1 MSILAMVRP
10 MIGSAMSHATVA
22 TAVTH
27 FKAGA
32 IGAIGVGG
40 HVLSTYHS
48 YYQHRDNYGTG
59 GAILRGLG
67 ESLST
72 DVVFMAVGMP
82 LGITMGI
89 AGAGIYYG
97 TKYGQQHYRAN
108 RQANFGRATQD
119 SYGTIN
125 KMKMAS
131 AQSLTRGR
139 ASTGRLLGNEASRF
153 HR

>member
-10 MIGSAMSHATVA
+10 MIGSAMSHKAAT
-22 TAVTH
+22 TAISH
-27 FKAGA
+27 FKSGA
-32 IGAIGVGG
+32 IGIVNIGG
-40 HVLSTYHS
+40 HSLSGYHS

-59 GAILRGLG
+59 GAILRGVG
-67 ESLST
+67 ESLAT
-72 DVVFMAVGMP
+72 DVAFMTFGGPGAILV
-82 LGITMGI
+82 GIT
-89 AGAGIYYG
+89 GAGIYYG
-97 TKYGQQHYRAN
+97 TKYGQQHYRNN
-108 RQANFGRATQD
+108 RQVNFGRVTQD

-131 AQSLTRGR
+131 AQSLTRSR